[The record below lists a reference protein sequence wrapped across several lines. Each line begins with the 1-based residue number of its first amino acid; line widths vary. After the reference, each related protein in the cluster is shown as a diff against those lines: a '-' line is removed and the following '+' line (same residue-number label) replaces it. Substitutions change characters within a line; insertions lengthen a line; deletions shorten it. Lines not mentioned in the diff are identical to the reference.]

1 MKISIIG
8 AGAMGGALAEG
19 LMQSEAIVPSDITI
33 ADPSDAALNR
43 FSKSGAS
50 ITTNNNAATA
60 VAALGYLAGAACGL
74 GFAFAF
80 FFGLSAWRTF
90 CTMRSMV

>member
-33 ADPSDAALNR
+33 ADPSEAALNR

-50 ITTNNNAATA
+50 ITNNKQPPAA
-60 VAALGYLAGAACGL
+60 
-74 GFAFAF
+74 
-80 FFGLSAWRTF
+80 
-90 CTMRSMV
+90 